1 MPQGLSYLNGNPKI
15 ALVINWKVRYNKRGS
30 MEKAFPAAAL
40 RKVGKD
46 GKMEKENS
54 GTNDAAGIAVPYGRL

>member
-1 MPQGLSYLNGNPKI
+1 
-15 ALVINWKVRYNKRGS
+15 